1 MALSRAHLSG
11 VRGRAE
17 RCGGFSLLE
26 VMIAI
31 GILAIGVVGMTAG
44 QVLAIKV
51 SSTSRS
57 HTMALDLAEQQMEVF
72 HATTAADVLTLV
84 GNPNDPNNPIMM
96 DPGTGTPVPF
106 IRRWEILNN
115 TPEAGVIRMTV
126 LVDYQNALGNTRT
139 ARIQSLK
146 ANL

>member
-1 MALSRAHLSG
+1 MAPSRAHLSG
-11 VRGRAE
+11 VRARA
-17 RCGGFSLLE
+17 RCSGGFTLLE
-26 VMIAI
+26 LMVAL
-31 GILAIGVVGMTAG
+31 GILALGVVGMTAG

-51 SSTSRS
+51 SSSSRS

-72 HATTAADVLTLV
+72 QATTAADVMTQLGSTT
-84 GNPNDPNNPIMM
+84 DPDNPIMM

-106 IRRWEILNN
+106 NRRWELLAN
-115 TPEAGVIRMTV
+115 TPETGVIQMTV
-126 LVDYQNALGNTRT
+126 MVDFVNSLGNTRT